1 MRFYKMAE
9 FSRQGCLEKRLSK
22 MNEAQRQ
29 AVVHGE
35 GPLLLLAGPG
45 SGKTYTITN
54 RILYLIE
61 QGAAPE
67 AILVITFTKE
77 AALSMRNRFQE
88 MAAQGD
94 SNCYPV
100 NFGTF
105 HSVFY
110 HILQESHV
118 LQSNQLLRLSDK
130 KTLLF
135 PILQSY
141 IRHQEENPEGKA
153 DTYDSINEDAVQILS
168 AISFYKNTMVLS
180 DAVSKAPVRW
190 QPCFEAVFRN
200 YETAVKRTG
209 RIDCKR

>member
-1 MRFYKMAE
+1 MAE
-9 FSRQGCLEKRLSK
+9 FREPNCLEKRLSK

-45 SGKTYTITN
+45 SGKTFTITN
-54 RILYLIE
+54 RILYLLE
-61 QGAAPE
+61 QGVAPE

-77 AALSMRNRFQE
+77 AALSMQNRFQE
-88 MAAQGD
+88 LAASGG
-94 SNCYPV
+94 SIYYPV

-118 LQSNQLLRLSDK
+118 LQSNQLLHLSEK

-135 PILQSY
+135 PILQS
-141 IRHQEENPEGKA
+141 
-153 DTYDSINEDAVQILS
+153 
-168 AISFYKNTMVLS
+168 
-180 DAVSKAPVRW
+180 
-190 QPCFEAVFRN
+190 
-200 YETAVKRTG
+200 
-209 RIDCKR
+209 